1 MRYGQIKT
9 EKIYWSITEV
19 STLTGLPAHILRY
32 WEKVIPDFQVPKNR
46 AGNRSYRKQEV
57 EFIKA
62 LSALLAHENIPIAQ
76 AGERLKDKSLTQ
88 PAETSPTHLIEHPQA
103 IIAVAPLAASPT
115 SEVTSPT
122 PPSGKTHDPE
132 VLKQLRSELLEAM
145 ARLKSSQKKV
155 L

>member
-19 STLTGLPAHILRY
+19 STLAGIPAHVLRY
-32 WEKVIPDFQVPKNR
+32 WEKVIPDLQVPKNR

-62 LSALLAHENIPIAQ
+62 LAALLAHENIPIAE
-76 AGERLKDKSLTQ
+76 AGERLKDKSLTP
-88 PAETSPTHLIEHPQA
+88 PAETLPTHFIEHPQA
-103 IIAVAPLAASPT
+103 IIAVAALAPPTSDLPSPT
-115 SEVTSPT
+115 TS
-122 PPSGKTHDPE
+122 PSGKTHDPE

-145 ARLKSSQKKV
+145 ARLKSSQKKG

>member
-19 STLTGLPAHILRY
+19 STLAGIPAHVLRY
-32 WEKVIPDFQVPKNR
+32 WEKVIPDLQVPKNR

-62 LSALLAHENIPIAQ
+62 LAALLAHENIPIAE
-76 AGERLKDKSLTQ
+76 AGERLKDKSLTP
-88 PAETSPTHLIEHPQA
+88 PAETLPTHFIEHPQA
-103 IIAVAPLAASPT
+103 IIAVAPLAPLTPEFASST
-115 SEVTSPT
+115 TA
-122 PPSGKTHDPE
+122 PSGKTHDPE
-132 VLKQLRSELLEAM
+132 VLKRLRTELLEAM
-145 ARLKSSQKKV
+145 ARLKSSQKKG